1 MKKSLLCIFGTRIGK
16 TRLGMG
22 LLFLIIAGMVLSACS
37 LLPTTTSKIDVTI
50 TVDGKQNNYSI
61 NAGST
66 VQQAL
71 NQAGIELGNLD
82 RVDPAS
88 LTVVTAGTSIR
99 VIRVTETYDVVE
111 TSIPFDQQTVKN
123 ESLPAG
129 QSLLVQAGENGVQQ
143 TTYRHV
149 LEDGVEVS
157 KDVFKVVTIKDP
169 VPEIYMV
176 GVQSPFSP
184 IQISGKLAYLSSGN
198 AWIMEG
204 TTGVRTP
211 LVTTGDLDGYIF
223 NLSPDGKWLLF
234 TRHLKSDATNIN
246 SLWVADLSNPNR
258 DAISLGVNNIY
269 HFAGWVP
276 GEDNTITY
284 STVVPKTSAPGWQAN
299 NDLHVL
305 AFNND
310 GTVTRNE
317 LVIDTNGG
325 GVYGWWGTTF
335 AWSPD
340 GKNLAFA
347 RADGVGLVDFQ
358 NHTYTTLFDLT
369 PYNTRND
376 WAWVPG
382 ISWSADSSFLYYVDH
397 ITSTSDTDAQSS
409 PLFDIVASDPSSG
422 TKIDL
427 APQTGMFAYP
437 EASPM
442 LQNGHYYI
450 AYLQSI
456 FPEQSDTSRYHLVV
470 MDRDGSNRKVLF
482 PPDGSVGL
490 DPQSVV
496 WAPGQVQDSPLWIAV
511 IYQDNLWLVD
521 PVTGNAQQVT
531 GDSSISRID
540 WK

>member
-1 MKKSLLCIFGTRIGK
+1 MKKSLLCIFGTGIGK
-16 TRLGMG
+16 AVLDMG
-22 LLFLIIAGMVLSACS
+22 LLFLITGMLLSACS
-37 LLPTTTSKIDVTI
+37 LLPATSSKIDVTI
-50 TVDGKQNNYSI
+50 TADGKEKTYSVD
-61 NAGST
+61 AGST

-71 NQAGIELGNLD
+71 NQAGIQLGNLD

-88 LTVVTAGTSIR
+88 LTVATAGTSIR
-99 VIRVTETYDVVE
+99 VIRVTETYDVAE
-111 TSIPFDQQTVKN
+111 ISIPFDQQTVKN

-157 KDVFKVVTIKDP
+157 KDVFKVTTLKEP

-184 IQISGKLAYLSSGN
+184 IQISGKLAYISSGN
-198 AWIMEG
+198 AWVMEG

-211 LVTTGDLDGYIF
+211 IVTTGDLDGYIF

-234 TRHLKSDATNIN
+234 TRHLKDDDTNIN
-246 SLWVADLSNPNR
+246 SLWVSDLSNPNR
-258 DAISLGVNNIY
+258 DPISLGVDNIY

-276 GEDNTITY
+276 GEENTITY

-305 AFNND
+305 TFNND
-310 GTVTRNE
+310 GTITRNE
-317 LVIDTNGG
+317 MIIDTNGG

-347 RADGVGLVDFQ
+347 RADGVGLLDFQ
-358 NHTYTTLFDLT
+358 NHTYNTLFDLT

-382 ISWSADSSFLYYVDH
+382 IDWSPDSSFLYYVDH
-397 ITSTSDTDAQSS
+397 ITSTGDADAQSS
-409 PLFDIVASDPSSG
+409 TQFDTVAADPVNG

-427 APQTGMFAYP
+427 APQAGMFAYP
-437 EASPM
+437 VASPS
-442 LQNGHYYI
+442 LQDGHYYV

-456 FPEQSDTSRYHLVV
+456 FPDQSDTSRYHLVI

-482 PPDGSVGL
+482 PPEGSVGL

-496 WAPGQVQDSPLWIAV
+496 WAPEQVKDSPLWIAV
-511 IYQDNLWLVD
+511 IYQDNLWLID

-531 GDSSISRID
+531 GDGTISRID
-540 WK
+540 WN

>member
-1 MKKSLLCIFGTRIGK
+1 MKKSLLFMFGTGIDK
-16 TRLGMG
+16 TSFTVGLFFCMTGM
-22 LLFLIIAGMVLSACS
+22 ILSACS
-37 LLPTTTSKIDVTI
+37 LLPTASSKVDVSI
-50 TVDGKQNNYSI
+50 TADGKQQSYSVT
-61 NAGST
+61 AGST

-71 NQAGIELGNLD
+71 NQAGIQLGNLD

-157 KDVFKVVTIKDP
+157 KDVFKVVTLKEP
-169 VPEIYMV
+169 VSEIYMV

-184 IQISGKLAYLSSGN
+184 VQISGKLAYLSSGN
-198 AWIMEG
+198 AWIMQG

-211 LVTTGDLDGYIF
+211 IVTSGDLDGYIF

-234 TRHLKSDATNIN
+234 TRHLKSDDTNIN
-246 SLWVADLSNPNR
+246 SLWVADLTNTSR
-258 DAISLGVNNIY
+258 DPISLGVNNIY

-276 GEDNTITY
+276 GEDNTVTY

-305 AFNND
+305 TFSND
-310 GTVTRNE
+310 GKVTRNE
-317 LVIDTNGG
+317 QIIDINGG

-358 NHTYTTLFDLT
+358 NHSYNTLFDFT

-382 ISWSADSSFLYYVDH
+382 ISWSPDSSFLYYVDH
-397 ITSTSDTDAQSS
+397 ITSGNDSNAQSS
-409 PLFDIVASDPSSG
+409 TQFDTMASNPTDDS
-422 TKIDL
+422 KIDL
-427 APQTGMFAYP
+427 APQAGMFAYP
-437 EASPM
+437 VASPAF
-442 LQNGHYYI
+442 QNGHYDI
-450 AYLQSI
+450 AFLQSI
-456 FPEQSDTSRYHLVV
+456 FPDQSDTSRYHLVV
-470 MDRDGSNRKVLF
+470 MNRDGSNRKVLF
-482 PPDGSVGL
+482 PAEGSVGL
-490 DPQSVV
+490 DPQTVV
-496 WAPGQVQDSPLWIAV
+496 WAPEQTNNSPFWIAV
-511 IYQDNLWLVD
+511 IYQSNLWLVD
-521 PVTGNAQQVT
+521 TSTGNAQQIT
-531 GDSSISRID
+531 GDGSISRID